1 MIRLL
6 ALTLLLP
13 SVASAQWLFDWMGEP
28 AKVVQQSSVD
38 VTADLKTELEAL
50 RPKGYAFYI
59 VAVCTEAELAAWPN
73 RDELRAKNWGVVR
86 KEPKTRR
93 ATSFVVTRDRVTALQ
108 NLATNADL
116 NRIVA
121 KLAPR
126 EASSQ
131 PTITMFTRK
140 PCVWCDRWEATERR
154 KAEAAGYLVEVVAEP
169 DNSKLVPRFQ
179 VCGADG
185 YCRDFSGFTT
195 FESMLR

>member
-6 ALTLLLP
+6 ALTLLLLP
-13 SVASAQWLFDWMGEP
+13 SVASAQGLFDWMGEP
-28 AKVVQQSSVD
+28 VRVVQQSTAD
-38 VTADLKTELEAL
+38 VAADLKAELEAL

-86 KEPKTRR
+86 KEPKTGR
-93 ATSFVVTRDRVTALQ
+93 ATSFVVTGDRVTALR

-121 KLAPR
+121 KLVPR
-126 EASSQ
+126 EAISQ
-131 PTITMFTRK
+131 PKITMFTRR
-140 PCVWCDRWEATERR
+140 PCVWCDRWEATERP
-154 KAEAAGYLVEVVAEP
+154 KAEAAGYLVEVMQEP

-179 VCGADG
+179 VCGVDG
-185 YCRDFSGFTT
+185 YCREFSGFTT
-195 FESMLR
+195 FEGMK